1 MARLQDLYRNEI
13 VSAMMDRFS
22 YSSVMQVPR
31 IEKVVVNVGL
41 GEALQNPKS
50 LDAAAND
57 MAKITGQRTVITRAR
72 KSIAAFKVREGNPI
86 GVKVTLRQER
96 MWSFLDR
103 LINVALPRQRD
114 FRGISRTAF
123 DGRGNYTLGMLEQLV
138 FLEIDFD
145 SIDKVRGFEITIV
158 TSAESDEEGR
168 HLLALL
174 GMPFASA

>member
-145 SIDKVRGFEITIV
+145 SIDKVKGFEITIV